1 MSQLS
6 RLIPLSGPGSGT
18 VTSITFNGGLTSTP
32 DPVTATG
39 TATIDQTNLT
49 VQDGTV
55 YWDTGTQL
63 LHTTATGTAGDVLTS
78 QGAGLPPVYAPAP
91 GTTLTFDADSG
102 SATPAANII
111 NFLGGSNITSAAA
124 GSTVSYRLSGT
135 TNHAVQIGNG
145 TGSLASIAVGSTG
158 QVLTGVTGA
167 DPVWASPAASA
178 ITITGD
184 SGGALGPS
192 NAFTFTGGTTGLTFS
207 GASTTE
213 TLTGTLVVANGGT
226 GRSTLTNH
234 GLLVGAGTSAITQLA
249 DATNGQ
255 LPIGSTGSDPV
266 LATLSAG
273 TGITIV
279 NGAGS
284 ISISASG
291 SGFTWNDVTGGS
303 ASMVAENGYVA
314 DSGSLTT
321 LTMPTNNSLG
331 DTIKVVGKGSGGWSI
346 VTGLLQNIK
355 FGSTAT
361 TATTGS
367 LSSTNA
373 NDCLELVC
381 TTPSITAPIF
391 TVVSSIGNI
400 TVV

>member
-1 MSQLS
+1 MSQIIQLV
-6 RLIPLSGPGSGT
+6 PTSGPGSGT

-32 DPVTATG
+32 DPVTTTG

-49 VQDGTV
+49 ILDGTV

-63 LHTTATGTAGDVLTS
+63 LHTTATGSAGQVLTS
-78 QGAGLPPVYAPAP
+78 QGAGLPPIYAAAP
-91 GTTLTFDADSG
+91 GTTLTFNADSG
-102 SATPAANII
+102 SATPAAGVIH
-111 NFLGGSNITSAAA
+111 FLGGANISSAAA
-124 GSTVSYRLSGT
+124 GSTVSYALTGT
-135 TNHAVQIGNG
+135 TNHTVQLGNS
-145 TGSLASIAVGSTG
+145 TGSLNSLANSTTG
-158 QVLTGVTGA
+158 MVLTAQTGA
-167 DPVWASPAASA
+167 DPIWASPAASA
-178 ITITGD
+178 ITLTGD
-184 SGGALGPS
+184 TGGALGPS

-207 GASTTE
+207 GAGTTE

-226 GRSTLTNH
+226 GRATLTNH
-234 GLLVGAGTSAITQLA
+234 GLLVGAGAAAITQLA
-249 DATNGQ
+249 NATNGQ
-255 LPIGSTGSDPV
+255 IPIGSTGADPV
-266 LATLSAG
+266 LATIAAG

-331 DTIKVVGKGSGGWSI
+331 DTIKVVGKGSGGWTI

-355 FGSTAT
+355 FGSAAT

-373 NDCLELVC
+373 NDCLDLVC
-381 TTPSITAPIF
+381 TAPSITAPIF